1 MGKILEAAERIRET
15 HPKMLLGCEKRLKAL
30 ILLMRYSGLRISD
43 AVGLKRETIG
53 SGGRLFLY
61 QAKTG
66 HPVVVPV
73 PDFVMKALKDCDEGN
88 EYYFWTGM
96 GKLKSGLT
104 EWQDR
109 LKKVFTMAGIPDGH
123 GHRLRDSFA
132 VSLLERRF
140 RSKRCQCFWGT
151 KIYIRRGCTTLPGCS
166 HDRSRSKSR
175 SRRRG
180 SSAVL
185 EPFNRL
191 VQ

>member
-15 HPKMLLGCEKRLKAL
+15 HPKMPLGCEKRLKAL

-132 VSLLERRF
+132 VSLLERGV
-140 RSKRCQCFWGT
+140 SLETVSMLLGHQN
-151 KIYIRRGCTTLPGCS
+151 IHTTRLHYAPWVQ
-166 HDRSRSKSR
+166 SRQI
-175 SRRRG
+175 
-180 SSAVL
+180 AL
-185 EPFNRL
+185 EESIKKTWI
-191 VQ
+191 